1 MSPTVDAQDSGGA
14 SAVRAPAS
22 AGAKLWGRFGR
33 SMYVRIGLSLSLLLT
48 LTALL
53 GPYLIETDPTR
64 MNFRAILQPPSAEF
78 PFGTDDFGRDVL
90 SRVVHGTRVSLL
102 VGFTVAFTSLVLGL
116 VIGTV
121 SALYRRIDDVLM
133 RVMDILMSFPA
144 ILLAIGILSVLGPRL
159 SNIMIA
165 LAVVYTP
172 RAARVV
178 RGVVLGLKEE
188 VFIDAARALGSSTLR
203 LVVRHLIPNA
213 VPPLIVHQTFVFA
226 AAVLAE
232 AALNFLGVGVPPEV
246 PTLGGILSDARNNL
260 RFAPWLSLYPGIV
273 ISLLVLGFNLLGD
286 GLRDVLDPRM
296 RL

>member
-1 MSPTVDAQDSGGA
+1 MSPAVDAQEGGA
-14 SAVRAPAS
+14 GSAIVAPAS
-22 AGAKLWGRFGR
+22 AGAKMRGRFGR
-33 SMYVRIGLSLSLLLT
+33 SMYVRIGLTVSLLLT

-53 GPYLIETDPTR
+53 GPYLIDTDPTR
-64 MNFRAILQPPSAEF
+64 MNFREILQPPSATYV
-78 PFGTDDFGRDVL
+78 FGTDDFGRDVF

-102 VGFTVAFTSLVLGL
+102 VGFTVAFASMILGL

-121 SALYRRIDDVLM
+121 SALYSRIDDVLM

-144 ILLAIGILSVLGPRL
+144 ILLAIGILAVLGPRL
-159 SNIMIA
+159 SNIILA
-165 LAVVYTP
+165 LVVVYTP

-188 VFIDAARALGSSTLR
+188 VFVDAARALGTSTLR
-203 LVVRHLIPNA
+203 LVLKHLIPNA
-213 VPPLIVHQTFVFA
+213 MPPLIVHQTFVFA

-232 AALNFLGVGVPPEV
+232 AALNFLGVGVPPEI

>member
-1 MSPTVDAQDSGGA
+1 MSPAVDTQEGVAR
-14 SAVRAPAS
+14 SAIPAPAS
-22 AGAKLWGRFGR
+22 AGAKLRGRFGR
-33 SMYVRIGLSLSLLLT
+33 SMYVRIGLTVSLLLT

-53 GPYLIETDPTR
+53 GPYLIDTDPTR
-64 MNFRAILQPPSAEF
+64 MNFRAILQPPSAAY
-78 PFGTDDFGRDVL
+78 PFGTDDFGRDVF
-90 SRVVHGTRVSLL
+90 SRVVHGTRISLL
-102 VGFTVAFTSLVLGL
+102 VGFTVAFTSMILGL

-121 SALYRRIDDVLM
+121 SALYRRIDDILM

-144 ILLAIGILSVLGPRL
+144 ILLAIGILAVLGPRL
-159 SNIMIA
+159 SNIILA
-165 LAVVYTP
+165 LVVVYTP

-188 VFIDAARALGSSTLR
+188 VFVDAARALGTSTLR
-203 LVVRHLIPNA
+203 LVMKHLVPNA
-213 VPPLIVHQTFVFA
+213 IPPLIVHQTFVFA

-232 AALNFLGVGVPPEV
+232 AALNFLGVGVPPEI